1 MRNSTRWA
9 ITAVAGMGIIAA
21 TATACTLM
29 SMPETPTCASTQG
42 SGQPCTV
49 PAYAGIPEHTLDGIE
64 PVGLTEAQEEARLA
78 KIGRSTLP
86 TCPTEDSNN
95 CQWDARYQGNGQ
107 GRSFVTID
115 GETIYTTE
123 GN

>member
-1 MRNSTRWA
+1 MRNSTRWG
-9 ITAVAGMGIIAA
+9 ITAAAGLAIIAT

-29 SMPETPTCASTQG
+29 SMPEAPLCGTTQAT
-42 SGQPCTV
+42 SELCTV
-49 PAYAGIPEHTLDGIE
+49 PAYADIPKHQLDGLD

-86 TCPTEDSNN
+86 TCPTEDSDN

-115 GETIYTTE
+115 GDTIYTTE